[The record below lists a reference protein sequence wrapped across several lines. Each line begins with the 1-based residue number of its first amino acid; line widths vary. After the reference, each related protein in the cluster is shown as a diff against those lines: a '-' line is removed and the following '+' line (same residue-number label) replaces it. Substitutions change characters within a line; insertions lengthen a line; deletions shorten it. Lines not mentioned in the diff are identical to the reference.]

1 MAKYAGDVQPSIR
14 RKSAGEKKKLIWKR
28 MIKEK
33 IGIPLTSNSFL
44 FYFLSFFFM
53 IVIFLFGYGGRVGGG
68 LVRRIDPHPMDAHQ
82 TERLVPRA

>member
-1 MAKYAGDVQPSIR
+1 
-14 RKSAGEKKKLIWKR
+14 
-28 MIKEK
+28 
-33 IGIPLTSNSFL
+33 
-44 FYFLSFFFM
+44 M